1 LNYAKQQSDIK
12 MPKDAVIDVVLEKYK
27 ADAVALLHAADPK
40 LVDYSAEE
48 TETMSDDLH
57 KTYRQLRDALLE
69 AGANQ
74 KILIQTMDTVLYQVS
89 RVDRMTKQAF
99 KGAKILN
106 RLLTYVDF
114 PAADVTN
121 NENHENVA
129 A

>member
-1 LNYAKQQSDIK
+1 
-12 MPKDAVIDVVLEKYK
+12 
-27 ADAVALLHAADPK
+27 
-40 LVDYSAEE
+40 
-48 TETMSDDLH
+48 
-57 KTYRQLRDALLE
+57 LRDALLE

-121 NENHENVA
+121 NENHKNVA

>member
-1 LNYAKQQSDIK
+1 MLNSRAIK
-12 MPKDAVIDVVLEKYK
+12 KVPKDDVIDVVLEKYK

-40 LVDYSAEE
+40 IADYSAEE
-48 TETMSDDLH
+48 TEIMSDDLH

-69 AGANQ
+69 AGAKQ

-106 RLLTYVDF
+106 RLLTHVDF
-114 PAADVTN
+114 PAADMTN
-121 NENHENVA
+121 NENHEKVA